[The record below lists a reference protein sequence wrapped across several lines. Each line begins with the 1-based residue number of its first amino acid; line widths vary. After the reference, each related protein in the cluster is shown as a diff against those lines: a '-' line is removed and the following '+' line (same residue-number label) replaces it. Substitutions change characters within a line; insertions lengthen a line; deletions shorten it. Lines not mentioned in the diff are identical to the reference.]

1 MKLEKRSA
9 AEEAPVAEAAEPT
22 AEETSVPS
30 LPAGRQ
36 KPVYVYIA
44 ILFAAAAMLIVIS
57 LLMHRHSNEE
67 VIGELHS
74 SVNALE
80 ALQESQLLN
89 IDLQNEIEEKD
100 DAIAALETQIS
111 DLSAAAEEDA
121 AVIEALQWLAIIE
134 QQYGME
140 EYDTCFESIEKFK
153 LSGTVDY
160 LPTDNTLTETAV
172 SPAERFAII
181 DEAVSNMEI
190 P

>member
-1 MKLEKRSA
+1 MDPEKIIEEEPVETA
-9 AEEAPVAEAAEPT
+9 APAETEEKP
-22 AEETSVPS
+22 VPS
-30 LPAGRQ
+30 LPADKQ

-67 VIGELHS
+67 VLGQLQS

-80 ALQESQLLN
+80 ALQESQLQNIELQKEVDGLEEQLTALN
-89 IDLQNEIEEKD
+89 AQADE
-100 DAIAALETQIS
+100 AAKT
-111 DLSAAAEEDA
+111 A
-121 AVIEALQWLAIIE
+121 EALQWLAIIE

-140 EYDTCFESIEKFK
+140 EYETCFESIEKFK

-160 LPTDNTLTETAV
+160 LPTENTLTETAV
-172 SPAERFAII
+172 SPAERFAML
-181 DEAVSNMEI
+181 DEAVANRDI